1 MRDRAQTVIIGAGIV
16 GVSAAFHLSE
26 LGITDVL
33 VLDQGPLFATG
44 GSTSHAPGIVFQTN
58 GSRTMCRIAQDSVEL
73 YEGLEL
79 DGERCWYG
87 TGGLEVATTPE
98 RIEELKRRQ
107 GFARS
112 YGIEDAELVSP
123 AEAAALSPLL
133 DPSSILGAY
142 WVPSDGAAKTVQLV
156 TELGRRAAARGVG
169 FEGGVRVSGFDLREG
184 RVHGVRT
191 DQGEVACERV
201 LICAGI
207 WGPTVGAMA
216 GLPIPLVAV
225 QHQLVWTDPIAE
237 LAGASGGAEPWMY
250 QPVVRHQDLSLY
262 FRQREDH
269 FGVGNYRHEPIVTPQ
284 GAIRRHGD
292 GPMPSLMPWTPSDF
306 DLCEEEAARLF
317 PALAGRMRP
326 EEPSRSLNGMFS
338 FTPDGG
344 SVVGESA
351 ATRGLWVCEAVWVT
365 HGAGMARQ
373 VVEWM
378 ETGEPSYDLAEA
390 DANRFYPFQTSA
402 PYVVERGKQQYR
414 EVYDILHPLQQP
426 SAPRNLRLTPFFAR
440 HHALGAEFFTGAG
453 WERPQ
458 WFRANRDLVGG
469 VMYEWA
475 RRTGW
480 AARGWSPEVGAEHL
494 ATRSHAGLFDLTPFA
509 KFDVTG
515 ADALAFLERVFAN
528 RIDRPVGSI
537 VYTAALT
544 GRGGIRLDLTVVRK
558 GEALFRVVTG
568 GGSGQHDLAW
578 LRRQI
583 RDGERVTITERTGS
597 LFALGLW
604 GPNARAILEQV
615 TDADVSNGAFPYLT
629 ARYLDVGEVRPIWA
643 QRISYAGELGW
654 ELYGQFAMGDRV
666 WDLLWRAGRELG
678 LIAAGGGAFDSL
690 RLEKGYRLWGQD
702 LHTEHDPLEA
712 GLSFAVD
719 WDKTFQG
726 RAALEAVREAG
737 GPSHRLACMTFD
749 DARTVVMGKEP
760 IWHAGRVVSYVTSAS
775 FGYSVGRGIVY
786 GYLPA
791 GLTAEGTNVEVE
803 YFGVRHPATVT
814 ADPLWDPK
822 GKRLRV

>member
-1 MRDRAQTVIIGAGIV
+1 MRERAQTVIIGAGIV
-16 GVSAAFHLSE
+16 GVSAAYHLSE
-26 LGITDVL
+26 LGVSDVL
-33 VLDQGPLFATG
+33 VVDQGPLFATG
-44 GSTSHAPGIVFQTN
+44 GSTSHAPGIIFQTN
-58 GSRTMCRIAQDSVEL
+58 GSRTMCRIAQDSVAL
-73 YEGLEL
+73 YDAVEL

-87 TGGLEVATTPE
+87 TGGMEVATTPA

-112 YGIEDAELVSP
+112 YGIEGTELISP
-123 AEAAALSPLL
+123 AEAAERSPLL
-133 DPSSILGAY
+133 DPSTILGAY
-142 WVPSDGAAKTVQLV
+142 WVPTDGAAKTVQLV
-156 TELGRRAAARGVG
+156 TALALAAQERGVA
-169 FEGGVRVSGFDLREG
+169 FEGGVTVTGFDIHGG
-184 RVHGVRT
+184 RVHGVHT
-191 DQGEVACERV
+191 DQGTVDCERV

-207 WGPTVGAMA
+207 WGPRVGALA
-216 GLPIPLVAV
+216 RVPIPLVAV
-225 QHQLVWTDPIAE
+225 QHQLVWTDPIPE
-237 LAGASGGAEPWMY
+237 LDAAASAHDRWMY
-250 QPVVRHQDLSLY
+250 QPVVRHQDMSLY

-292 GPMPSLMPWTPSDF
+292 GPMPSLMPWTPRDF
-306 DLCEEEAARLF
+306 DLCESETARLF
-317 PALAGRMRP
+317 PVLAGKMRP
-326 EEPSRSLNGMFS
+326 ADPARSLNGMFS

-351 ATRGLWVCEAVWVT
+351 TARGVWVCEAVWVT

-402 PYVVERGKQQYR
+402 PYVIERGKQQYR
-414 EVYDILHPLQQP
+414 EVYDIIHPLQQP
-426 SAPRNLRLTPFFAR
+426 SKPRNLRLTPFFAR
-440 HHALGAEFFTGAG
+440 HRILGAEFFTGAG

-469 VMYEWA
+469 VAHEWA
-475 RRTGW
+475 RRSGW
-480 AARGWSPEVGAEHL
+480 AAEGWSPEVGAEHL
-494 ATRSHAGLFDLTPFA
+494 MTRSHAALFDITPFA

-515 ADALAFLERVFAN
+515 IDALSFLERVFAN

-544 GRGGIRLDLTVVRK
+544 ERGGIRLDLTVIRK
-558 GEALFRVVTG
+558 DEALFRVVTG

-583 RDGERVTITERTGS
+583 HAGEDITITERTGS
-597 LFALGLW
+597 LFAVGLW

-615 TDADVSNGAFPYLT
+615 TDSDVSNDAFPYLT
-629 ARYLDVGEVRPIWA
+629 ARYLNVGEVNPVWA

-654 ELYGQFAMGDRV
+654 ELYGQLAMGDRV
-666 WDLLWRAGRELG
+666 WDLLWEAGRDHG

-702 LHTEHDPLEA
+702 IHTEHDPLEA
-712 GLSFAVD
+712 GLGFAVR
-719 WDKTFQG
+719 WDKEFQG
-726 RAALEAVREAG
+726 KAALEAIRAEG
-737 GPSHRLACMTFD
+737 GPTHRLACMTFD
-749 DARTVVMGKEP
+749 DPRVVAMGKEP
-760 IWHAGRVVSYVTSAS
+760 IWHEGQVVSYVTSAAY
-775 FGYSVGRGIVY
+775 GYSVGRGIVY
-786 GYLPA
+786 GYLPTALAAA
-791 GLTAEGTNVEVE
+791 GTPVEVE
-803 YFGVRHPATVT
+803 YFGVPHAATVS
-814 ADPLWDPK
+814 ADPLWDPEGEHLK
-822 GKRLRV
+822 A